1 MDTNFQ
7 PIIFKNTRGHYPQHP
22 LEFKRALV
30 ALSLQPGASV
40 ARIAREHGVN
50 ANQVFSWRRL
60 YEQGRL
66 GVPALRHDDGLLPV
80 VLAPTVPA
88 PSGDTSHANGIIVLE
103 LGEARNALTR
113 AVLVQRL
120 GEISDRTFEQQ
131 RYRASGLPS
140 DIGLT
145 YRSHSGLPNSLP
157 TGAISSQARS
167 SLLNL

>member
-7 PIIFKNTRGHYPQHP
+7 SIISTNTRGHYRQHP

-66 GVPALRHDDGLLPV
+66 GVPALMRDDGLLPV

-88 PSGDTSHANGIIVLE
+88 PNGDTSHANGIIVLE
-103 LGEARNALTR
+103 LGEVRVRIEGQPNAATL
-113 AVLVQRL
+113 AQVL
-120 GEISDRTFEQQ
+120 DRVL
-131 RYRASGLPS
+131 R
-140 DIGLT
+140 
-145 YRSHSGLPNSLP
+145 
-157 TGAISSQARS
+157 
-167 SLLNL
+167 